1 MPTTSASRAII
12 RARDSHEPSRKA
24 RLSEAEIDELYGLE
38 PVLRLESTAMDS
50 SAGAEFAM
58 VHCPYC
64 GEAFETRVDAS
75 AGSCTYV
82 EDCQVCCQP
91 IEMELRVADDGTLRE
106 LIARRGDS

>member
-1 MPTTSASRAII
+1 MMRFLETMNLPEKPRNGL
-12 RARDSHEPSRKA
+12 DSE
-24 RLSEAEIDELYGLE
+24 EEIDQRYGLD
-38 PVLRLESTAMDS
+38 PVLRFESTTVDP
-50 SAGAEFAM
+50 SAGAEFAT

-75 AGSCTYV
+75 AGSSTYV

-91 IEMELRVADDGTLRE
+91 IEMELRVADDGTFNE